1 MVFWRWI
8 PTPIFWSVKALQFS
22 HSEFNVRRSRTGGLR
37 QRQLRVFNDRR
48 ESQQGTRDERK
59 YLDRGECQRGE
70 RNKCAGAATTGV
82 GYFGRA
88 ETRGG

>member
-22 HSEFNVRRSRTGGLR
+22 HSAFNVRRSRTGGLR

-59 YLDRGECQRGE
+59 YLE